1 MYTLSVYTGLGLSCV
16 CTILMAK
23 LTSYACVRAL
33 LWFSKTKTKH
43 HKHPQTTFN
52 PRRYPV
58 AVDPADAGAG
68 WVIDA
73 ANGSVTN
80 TGLCLTANG
89 NDIDMEDCGGT
100 GKAAV
105 QQWTLETN
113 GNLNLRS
120 RTGKCLAL
128 KGGSGPATTLA
139 ECKSGSAGANE
150 EFTLV
155 GGKLCSNKLNL
166 AVGVRAREAI
176 CLLGGRL
183 EREDTAGWGRSSS
196 PPRPPPSYTRGAKHA
211 ASVISRGP
219 HSTLWDYSD
228 VRRTDDSLTRRRRP
242 ASR

>member
-1 MYTLSVYTGLGLSCV
+1 MF
-16 CTILMAK
+16 K
-23 LTSYACVRAL
+23 
-33 LWFSKTKTKH
+33 
-43 HKHPQTTFN
+43 

-73 ANGSVTN
+73 TNGSVTN

-166 AVGVRAREAI
+166 AVGVRTQKAI
-176 CLLGGRL
+176 CFWGVDSRERTLLGGG
-183 EREDTAGWGRSSS
+183 A
-196 PPRPPPSYTRGAKHA
+196 PPPPKRWLG
-211 ASVISRGP
+211 
-219 HSTLWDYSD
+219 
-228 VRRTDDSLTRRRRP
+228 
-242 ASR
+242 